1 MLIKLDS
8 GDYINTDFV
17 RGIFADS
24 HWDGHERIFSGEF
37 SVDYGEPDGGEL
49 IISAADKDRIV
60 EYMAKSSTIE
70 DLVEAVKHLHA
81 DLGYLAG

>member
-17 RGIFADS
+17 RGIFTEFQRE
-24 HWDGHERIFSGEF
+24 GHERNTTGNFTL
-37 SVDYGEPDGGEL
+37 DYGEPDGGEL
-49 IISAADKDRIV
+49 IISAADKDSVV
-60 EYMAKSSTIE
+60 EAMTKPSRIE
-70 DLVEAVKHLHA
+70 DLVEAVKHLDA